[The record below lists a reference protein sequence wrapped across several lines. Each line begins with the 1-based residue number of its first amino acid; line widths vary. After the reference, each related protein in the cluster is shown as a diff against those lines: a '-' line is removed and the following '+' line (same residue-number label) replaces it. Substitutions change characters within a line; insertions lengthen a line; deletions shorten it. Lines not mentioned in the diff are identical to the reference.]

1 MMIWMIILGVI
12 ALAVIAGLAWY
23 AWQLSAKVKQQ
34 QALIAQAQHARI
46 TRLQES
52 IETIAKAMKTGD
64 CNHSEGVIRLAM
76 LLMPLGKNLQTYPAM
91 TELHEVVR
99 DMPTHDARKL
109 LEKKARMRLDLERE
123 SMEAKC
129 EQAILLELDQLLD
142 DVKNVGNLNV

>member
-23 AWQLSAKVKQQ
+23 AWKLSARVKQQ
-34 QALIAQAQHARI
+34 QALIAQAKNARVV
-46 TRLQES
+46 RLQES

-76 LLMPLGKNLQTYPAM
+76 LLMPLGKSLQTYPAM
-91 TELHEVVR
+91 AELHTVVR
-99 DMPTHDARKL
+99 DMPTHEARKQ
-109 LEKKARMRLDLERE
+109 LEKRARMRLDLERE

-142 DVKNVGNLNV
+142 DIKNVGSLNV